1 MRGRKRPEN
10 APGPDDRFGGLGLT
24 RREAVVLGKLAEG
37 LSYAEI
43 AASLAISY
51 HTVHTH
57 IKSLHQKA
65 GVRSNARLLALWNGH
80 REKP

>member
-43 AASLAISY
+43 VIFRNLVPHGS
-51 HTVHTH
+51 HPH
-57 IKSLHQKA
+57 
-65 GVRSNARLLALWNGH
+65 
-80 REKP
+80 